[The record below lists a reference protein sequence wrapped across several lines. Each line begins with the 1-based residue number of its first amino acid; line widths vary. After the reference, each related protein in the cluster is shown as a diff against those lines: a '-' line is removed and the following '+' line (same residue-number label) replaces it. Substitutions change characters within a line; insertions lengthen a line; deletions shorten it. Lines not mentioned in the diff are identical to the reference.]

1 MYKEIAVI
9 SLFIILASSFVLSIL
24 ELVWITPV
32 MKNSKKEPL
41 FEIGSSL
48 LPKYEHKGSLAIS
61 EGNCEKYLY
70 NSLKNG
76 VYETFNFKMKEIHKY
91 STGIFVI
98 FIYQISFG
106 FCLAGI
112 FYASAKGYDIDEC
125 QLVVFV
131 IGFIITLLLNF
142 IFFIL
147 FSVFFYKRKI
157 DEFKDFS
164 KCSFFDETN
173 FNYIFGFVFSVY
185 KNGKKAF
192 IVDLLFVIWNFISL
206 FILIFLLCKER
217 N

>member
-98 FIYQISFG
+98 FILQISFG
-106 FCLAGI
+106 LI
-112 FYASAKGYDIDEC
+112 IILSACGNGFDEC
-125 QLVVFV
+125 QRV
-131 IGFIITLLLNF
+131 ISVICFIITLLLNF

-173 FNYIFGFVFSVY
+173 FNNIFGFVFSVY

-192 IVDLLFVIWNFISL
+192 IVDLLFVILNFISL
-206 FILIFLLCKER
+206 FILIFLSYK
-217 N
+217 